1 MQRTT
6 FALALAGAAG
16 ALLAAPA
23 SAVTC
28 YQLLDR
34 NDTIVYRD
42 IYPPVELERRRRRPA
57 AGCGAPGASTSIS
70 MEVEQVSDARIPHR
84 RCRRHASRLQSDAGV
99 DAAWHRAGIIGRG
112 ASPSKRGAAAT
123 GARGEVDGACQ
134 NLQVRSNR
142 CGGRRRF
149 CT

>member
-16 ALLAAPA
+16 VLLAAPA

-42 IYPPVELERRRRRPA
+42 IYPPVDLSDEGA
-57 AGCGAPGASTSIS
+57 AQRQVLRARGEHLIS
-70 MEVEQVSDARIPHR
+70 MEVDKCPTLVFLTGGAGGTRLDFTQMPDLTSLSPEQAL
-84 RCRRHASRLQSDAGV
+84 AGAGV
-99 DAAWHRAGIIGRG
+99 A
-112 ASPSKRGAAAT
+112 PPKRGAAAT
-123 GARGEVDGACQ
+123 GAGAKSTAPAKPAGSGSTSE
-134 NLQVRSNR
+134 R
-142 CGGRRRF
+142 
-149 CT
+149 